1 MFSILRLRWA
11 WLTLLLVSSL
21 VAACVSFMPRSNPD
35 YQAAKP
41 HHRPDGFVNR
51 YAERSEKEG
60 LWRWQ
65 WERLRDGLPKPPAE
79 PIVGVEPD
87 LGLINRAD
95 GRARVTWVGHATVLL
110 QVDGV
115 NILTDPHWGPRASPV
130 SFAGPKRHQ
139 PPGVPFE
146 QLPPIHVVVISHNHF
161 DHLDAKT
168 VQALVDRHPGV
179 RFLVPLGVQHWF
191 AREVRGAVIEGAKRN
206 VIALDWDERHTVQG
220 RTQPL
225 DFHFLAVQHWSA
237 RALGDRHQTLWGSWA
252 VLHPTFRFWFSGDLG
267 YSPDTLDI
275 GRRIGPI
282 DLAAI
287 AIGAYEPRW
296 FMKESHLNPEEALRV
311 MGDVQ
316 ARAALGIHWGTFEGL
331 SDEPLDQ
338 PPRDLALAKQRQQ
351 GTGPAADFFVLRHG
365 QTWQARP

>member
-146 QLPPIHVVVISHNHF
+146 QLPPSTWWSSHTTT
-161 DHLDAKT
+161 LTTWTPKRCKPWWT
-168 VQALVDRHPGV
+168 VTRACGSWSRWGFSIGSRA
-179 RFLVPLGVQHWF
+179 RF
-191 AREVRGAVIEGAKRN
+191 EVR
-206 VIALDWDERHTVQG
+206 
-220 RTQPL
+220 
-225 DFHFLAVQHWSA
+225 
-237 RALGDRHQTLWGSWA
+237 
-252 VLHPTFRFWFSGDLG
+252 
-267 YSPDTLDI
+267 
-275 GRRIGPI
+275 
-282 DLAAI
+282 
-287 AIGAYEPRW
+287 
-296 FMKESHLNPEEALRV
+296 
-311 MGDVQ
+311 
-316 ARAALGIHWGTFEGL
+316 
-331 SDEPLDQ
+331 
-338 PPRDLALAKQRQQ
+338 
-351 GTGPAADFFVLRHG
+351 
-365 QTWQARP
+365 

>member
-1 MFSILRLRWA
+1 MSRLRHPIVLMGA
-11 WLTLLLVSSL
+11 LLSCLL
-21 VAACVSFMPRSNPD
+21 IAACVSFMPRSNPD

-161 DHLDAKT
+161 DHLDATT

-206 VIALDWDERHTVQG
+206 VIALD
-220 RTQPL
+220 
-225 DFHFLAVQHWSA
+225 
-237 RALGDRHQTLWGSWA
+237 
-252 VLHPTFRFWFSGDLG
+252 
-267 YSPDTLDI
+267 
-275 GRRIGPI
+275 
-282 DLAAI
+282 
-287 AIGAYEPRW
+287 
-296 FMKESHLNPEEALRV
+296 
-311 MGDVQ
+311 
-316 ARAALGIHWGTFEGL
+316 
-331 SDEPLDQ
+331 
-338 PPRDLALAKQRQQ
+338 
-351 GTGPAADFFVLRHG
+351 
-365 QTWQARP
+365 